1 MIHHA
6 TQSQTPSR
14 RANQNPLD
22 RREYLQQAAA
32 LAKRGQELPH
42 SKLLDIDVISIR
54 SAVRQRQNLLT
65 YIRDNLSNDALCRLY
80 GVSEHVITRVVK
92 YENYGHIA

>member
-6 TQSQTPSR
+6 TQSHTPAR

-22 RREYLQQAAA
+22 RREYLQQAAS

-54 SAVRQRQNLLT
+54 SAVRQRQNLLM
-65 YIRDNLSNDALCRLY
+65 YIRDNLSNDALCKQY
-80 GVSEHVITRVVK
+80 GVSEHVISRTVA
-92 YENYGHIA
+92 YQSYGHIA